1 MNSDLLSV
9 DVSPAAWIDGR
20 DPRVRILTALL
31 FALVTVNLQGLISLS
46 ALLGIVLALA
56 LAAGIGPSLLLR
68 RLLALEGFML
78 VLMLFL
84 PFTVPGEVWFQLG
97 DLSASQEGA
106 ARAAMIF
113 LKAHVVVIALLAL
126 VGTLDA
132 VRLGHALAQLRLPE
146 KLVHLLLFTVR
157 YLGVLYEEY
166 GRLRQAMR
174 TRGFKA
180 RSDRYSW
187 RVLGWLMGM
196 LLVRS
201 LERSQRIHDAMKCR
215 GFNGRFY
222 LIDGHPWRWGDTLFS
237 LAGLLGLL
245 ALLGMDRLNG

>member
-1 MNSDLLSV
+1 MSADLLTITT
-9 DVSPAAWIDGR
+9 SPAAWIDGR
-20 DPRVRILTALL
+20 DPRVRLLTALVL
-31 FALVTVNLQGLISLS
+31 ALVTVNLQGLPALS
-46 ALLGIVLALA
+46 TLLVVALGLALA
-56 LAAGIGPSLLLR
+56 SGISPAMLLK

-84 PFTVPGEVWFQLG
+84 PFTIPGETWFQLG
-97 DLSASQEGA
+97 SLTASQEGA
-106 ARAAMIF
+106 LRAVSLF
-113 LKAHVVVIALLAL
+113 LRAHAVVILLLVL

-132 VRLGHALAQLRLPE
+132 VKLGHALGQLRLPD

-157 YLGVLYEEY
+157 YLGVLHEEY

-180 RSDRYSW
+180 RSDRYTW

-201 LERSQRIHDAMKCR
+201 LERSRRIHDAMKCR

-222 LIDGHPWRWGDTLFS
+222 LIDGNPWQRADSLFG
-237 LAGLLGLL
+237 LVGLLGALS
-245 ALLGMDRLNG
+245 LLGLDRWPG